1 MEIKLSVI
9 IVSYNNS
16 KLLFNCL
23 QRLYSVTQSK
33 TSESEVIVID
43 NCSSDDSVKV
53 VQQNFPQVVLI
64 PNLVNLGF
72 GKANNVAVSQARGKY
87 ILLINPD
94 TVADC
99 DLVYESLQFF
109 SKYPDH
115 KSAFGGILINSDG
128 KEQRGSRRSFPTFA
142 NAFLYFTKLSKLIKL
157 KKTYDLSG
165 LPIETHEVEC
175 VSGACISMPKAMYE
189 EIDGFDERFF
199 LHFEDIDLC
208 KRILQA
214 GYKLWF
220 YPEVRLLHIKGG
232 SSQSSSES
240 QIKVNQWFLDSLG
253 KYLWKWNK
261 LGAVIFSPALKMLQ
275 LAAWIKRLQVKAEKQ
290 L

>member
-23 QRLYSVTQSK
+23 QSLYSVTQSK
-33 TSESEVIVID
+33 ISESEVIVID

-64 PNLVNLGF
+64 SSSVNLGF
-72 GKANNVAVSQARGKY
+72 GKANNVAVSQAKGDY

-99 DLVYESLQFF
+99 DLANETLQFF
-109 SKYPDH
+109 AKHSDH
-115 KSAFGGILINSDG
+115 KSAFGGILINPDG
-128 KEQRGSRRSFPTFA
+128 KEQRGSRRSFPTLI
-142 NAFLYFTKLSKLIKL
+142 NAFLHFTKLSKLIKL
-157 KKTYDLSG
+157 KKLYDLSG
-165 LPIETHEVEC
+165 LPSETHEVEC

-189 EIDGFDERFF
+189 EIGGFDERFF

-240 QIKVNQWFLDSLG
+240 QIKVNQWFLDSLE

-261 LGAVIFSPALKMLQ
+261 PGAVIFSPALKMLQ